1 MVEKEKI
8 ETPPD
13 ASQREKSEPS
23 PDERAARLASL
34 RADISSYRGPARRA
48 DVSVNEPDLSFP
60 GIGLSSEAA
69 TALKLKMEEESSL
82 IEGQRKAYEEKWN
95 ELLLGDEPLSFAEV
109 KKFTQLERPGKWPSG
124 ARLAEFLAEMPRQA
138 IRDADAHRQEIIDQ
152 GGDPE
157 KMIEKFQS
165 FENAKGIEVK
175 GLEELKQWDKIKPY
189 LEKNNLASKEMKV
202 VVVDNEE
209 YWNAFFGSNPSKSVV
224 EPKTIILKKE
234 IFESESVS
242 DEDLSWIVHEVGH
255 VSFYDFLDDKKDGYM
270 EDVQNKQKYT
280 DTAMESVAFGV
291 QVDYLKSLGKTRQEC
306 LSFMRSYV
314 DESSGP
320 EDAMDDAQRASKQ
333 KELSDLA
340 QYVKGVFGS

>member
-8 ETPPD
+8 EIPPD
-13 ASQREKSEPS
+13 ASLREKGEPP
-23 PDERAARLASL
+23 PDERATRLTSL
-34 RADISSYRGPARRA
+34 RADISNYRGSVTRA
-48 DVSVNEPDLSFP
+48 DALANEPDLSFP
-60 GIGLSSEAA
+60 GISLSSEA
-69 TALKLKMEEESSL
+69 TSALKLKMEEESSS
-82 IEGQRKAYEEKWN
+82 IEGQRKAYEEKWK
-95 ELLLGDEPLSFAEV
+95 ELLLGDEPLTFAEV
-109 KKFTQLERPGKWPSG
+109 KKFTQLERPGKWPSS

-138 IRDADAHRQEIIDQ
+138 ARDADAHRQEIVDQ

-157 KMIEKFQS
+157 KMIEKFRS
-165 FENAKGIEVK
+165 FENAKGVEVK
-175 GLEELKQWDKIKPY
+175 GLEELKHWDKIKPY

-234 IFESESVS
+234 IFESENIS

-270 EDVQNKQKYT
+270 DEVQKQQKYT
-280 DTAMESVAFGV
+280 DTAMESVAFGS
-291 QVDYLKSLGKTRQEC
+291 QVDYLKSLGKTKQEC
-306 LSFMRSYV
+306 LSFVRSYV
-314 DESSGP
+314 DESSGS

-333 KELSDLA
+333 KELRDLA
-340 QYVKGVFGS
+340 QYVEGVFGS